1 MGLRT
6 AGGYTRWLSV
16 SGGLIL
22 LLGVIHLASAPGTLR
37 GIPETVP
44 AEFRS
49 AFLFMFASAGLAV
62 LFAGLLVLW
71 GAYGIARQWRGAWT
85 LALMSGLFAILMGVG
100 AVASMANNPFSW
112 LLLALGLS
120 VLPPLILPLK
130 ARRGDGGVLDF
141 RRNEPGNKRTI
152 H

>member
-6 AGGYTRWLSV
+6 AGAYTRWLSV

-22 LLGVIHLASAPGTLR
+22 LLGVIHLAAAPGTMR

-49 AFLFMFASAGLAV
+49 AFLFMFASAGLAA
-62 LFAGLLVLW
+62 LFAGLMVLW
-71 GAYGIARQWRGAWT
+71 GAYGVARQWRGAWT
-85 LALMSGLFAILMGVG
+85 LALMSGLFAILMGAG
-100 AVASMANNPFSW
+100 AAAAMPRNPFSW
-112 LLLALGLS
+112 LLLILGLS

-130 ARRGDGGVLDF
+130 ARGGDGEVLDF
-141 RRNEPGNKRTI
+141 RRDEPKEKRTI